1 MLYKRIVPHELRT
14 FIKRIPKDFDP
25 SQTLSRYTVQRAL
38 LCRSALYAHRC
49 SWLSGARGSAGTNTL
64 FGCSLL
70 RSRCVSFRSAK
81 TAEVIGTIISEK
93 LMADALDDKVGQ
105 QTTDNRQRRFSLRS
119 MYRFGHSRTRV
130 TVFRHH

>member
-25 SQTLSRYTVQRAL
+25 SQTLSRYTATRFALSQRSLRAPML
-38 LCRSALYAHRC
+38 MAFWCP
-49 SWLSGARGSAGTNTL
+49 WVGTNTL

-70 RSRCVSFRSAK
+70 RPRCVSFRSTK

>member
-1 MLYKRIVPHELRT
+1 
-14 FIKRIPKDFDP
+14 
-25 SQTLSRYTVQRAL
+25 
-38 LCRSALYAHRC
+38 
-49 SWLSGARGSAGTNTL
+49 L

-70 RSRCVSFRSAK
+70 RPRCVSFRSAK

-119 MYRFGHSRTRV
+119 MYRFGHSRARV